1 MARKQ
6 KVEKAG
12 KLSIKEMQ
20 KLVNKRAGMEV
31 AFDLQE
37 DNPTLV
43 KEWIPTGSRWLDS
56 IICRGKYAGI
66 PAGKIVE
73 IAGLQATG
81 KSYMAAQ
88 IAANAQPMGYDVIYF
103 DSESAIDPSFLEN
116 AGCDLSNLLYVQA
129 TSVEFVLET
138 IEDLLVNNENK
149 MLFIW
154 DSLALTPSNSDVA
167 GDFNPLSSMAV
178 KPRILSK
185 GLSKLTVPIANS
197 GSILLVLNQLKTNIS
212 MNIAEA
218 MTTPYFTPGGK
229 ALAYAYSLHIWL
241 TRRKAKNAFIE
252 NDAGFRVGS
261 EVKIKLE
268 KSRFGTEGRTCK
280 FQIIWGE
287 ALPRIMD
294 KESWMDAIKG
304 SEQLTSGG
312 AWWTLVF
319 DDGSRKKFQATKW
332 L

>member
-103 DSESAIDPSFLEN
+103 DSE
-116 AGCDLSNLLYVQA
+116 
-129 TSVEFVLET
+129 
-138 IEDLLVNNENK
+138 
-149 MLFIW
+149 
-154 DSLALTPSNSDVA
+154 
-167 GDFNPLSSMAV
+167 
-178 KPRILSK
+178 
-185 GLSKLTVPIANS
+185 
-197 GSILLVLNQLKTNIS
+197 
-212 MNIAEA
+212 
-218 MTTPYFTPGGK
+218 
-229 ALAYAYSLHIWL
+229 
-241 TRRKAKNAFIE
+241 
-252 NDAGFRVGS
+252 
-261 EVKIKLE
+261 
-268 KSRFGTEGRTCK
+268 
-280 FQIIWGE
+280 
-287 ALPRIMD
+287 
-294 KESWMDAIKG
+294 
-304 SEQLTSGG
+304 
-312 AWWTLVF
+312 
-319 DDGSRKKFQATKW
+319 
-332 L
+332 